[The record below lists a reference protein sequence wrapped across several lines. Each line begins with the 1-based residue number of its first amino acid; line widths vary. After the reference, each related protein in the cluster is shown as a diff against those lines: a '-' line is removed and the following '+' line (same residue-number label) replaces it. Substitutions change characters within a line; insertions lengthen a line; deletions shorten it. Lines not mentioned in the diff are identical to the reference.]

1 MSPSF
6 WSPLV
11 VFAAL
16 GATQPA
22 LEVREVAPGVY
33 AVLQPKPGRFDDSNS
48 AVIVTDEGVVVVDT
62 QAAPAGARAVLAR
75 LRTLT
80 PLPVETVINTHW
92 HSDHVG
98 GNSVYREAYPAVRLL
113 AHRHTREDVLSRAIP
128 DHREELETLPARLEA
143 AEQQLVT
150 GLRRDGGELTDADRL
165 ELREAID
172 GRRAYLEQ
180 ARELEFVLPD
190 AVFDERVTLHRGE
203 TEIRLLHFPGH
214 TRGDVVVFLPL
225 ERVLIPGDLLD
236 DLPFT
241 GLGSPAALVRTLR
254 ALEELDFDRVI
265 PGHGRVR
272 EGKAH
277 LRRVAGLFESIVEQ
291 ASMAREEGLGW
302 RRHRSGSTSPLSGTT
317 SSTTAPRSA
326 TGASSSPRP
335 FGAPGKKRPS
345 EPPARVSG
353 SGRSVPRVDVGV
365 SETLG

>member
-241 GLGSPAALVRTLR
+241 GHGSPAALVRTLR
-254 ALEELDFDRVI
+254 ALEELDFDLVI
-265 PGHGRVR
+265 TDIEMPNLDGIGLIQRVR
-272 EGKAH
+272 AEPRWKRLPVIVLSTRGSAEDKRRALDAGANAYLVKTEFSENA
-277 LRRVAGLFESIVEQ
+277 LREVLARHVEVA
-291 ASMAREEGLGW
+291 
-302 RRHRSGSTSPLSGTT
+302 
-317 SSTTAPRSA
+317 
-326 TGASSSPRP
+326 
-335 FGAPGKKRPS
+335 
-345 EPPARVSG
+345 
-353 SGRSVPRVDVGV
+353 
-365 SETLG
+365 